1 MADSIQIVNT
11 YTKNGNNEVGNFAIA
26 TGNITNCIPTV
37 ATSAV
42 FLENIPPLIDE
53 PIKIIPCVTLNFTG
67 TNLNWTLPCLSDY
80 GGNLCYCAA
89 DYNKSGEIQSNIN
102 GTFNV
107 TFRIRGVI
115 ETTGLDVW
123 SDPGTYIQPYV
134 QKNPSGYN
142 SNNNVYS
149 LIVGS
154 DTYLLNYGNW
164 DGTLTVLDYT
174 FTIPIQSNQNYTL
187 DANSIDSVETKN
199 YQNLLVSDN
208 DPSNPIKV
216 QQPYPGQFM
225 QIDLIDWSYGYINKN
240 NTCIQTNPRIY
251 GCTDPTAI
259 NYNPTATA
267 DDGSCVHIVYGCT
280 DPTAVNYNP
289 LANVDDGSC
298 SRNFDANYITVRYK
312 FNDGLD
318 LDTRTSLIAPEIGN
332 VVGWCKEYSF
342 TGSNGLLWY
351 EWGGDNTGVGVETV
365 TFFLDNIRNAYPKV
379 DIKGLSKAFW
389 FNQRVSGNLDLELTA
404 YLGGTME
411 HVGYD
416 WVNVGGTVTAVL
428 NKYANATT
436 NTSSCVDGD
445 YITNWTYNLSNGGF
459 SWT

>member
-187 DANSIDSVETKN
+187 DANSTDSVETKN

-251 GCTDPTAI
+251 GCTNPDAI
-259 NYNPTATA
+259 NYNPSANT
-267 DDGSCVHIVYGCT
+267 DDGSCIIKVYGCT
-280 DPTAVNYNP
+280 DPNAFNYNPAANINNDTCIPKVYGCTDPNAVNYNP
-289 LANVDDGSC
+289 DANVDNGIC
-298 SRNFDANYITVRYK
+298 IF
-312 FNDGLD
+312 
-318 LDTRTSLIAPEIGN
+318 
-332 VVGWCKEYSF
+332 CKEYAPYINQIPQ
-342 TGSNGLLWY
+342 TGFAVVSGSTSTGTSNGDWVY
-351 EWGGDNTGVGVETV
+351 GGQDV
-365 TFFLDNIRNAYPKV
+365 
-379 DIKGLSKAFW
+379 
-389 FNQRVSGNLDLELTA
+389 
-404 YLGGTME
+404 GTMNVNAQFYNFSTCSVSAII
-411 HVGYD
+411 VGNN
-416 WVNVGGTVTAVL
+416 WVGTSTFQNILAGDPPISGPVSFSVYGNPL
-428 NKYANATT
+428 NISPDPT
-436 NTSSCVDGD
+436 NHPFYIGLD
-445 YITNWTYNLSNGGF
+445 YTNF
-459 SWT
+459 CPH